1 MKRESGSLSVNGEG
15 WGGDHARATSTF
27 TRYLTEGVIYHVA
40 YLDRAE
46 SHGSDGKRP
55 KRRSEHMTTS
65 AQPRDMLLILFAQ
78 TRTLVHDFADARSAA
93 ERAERGDKRWSAAG
107 LLSACG
113 AWMDYSADRIG
124 YFQRGEAA
132 PRWVDFDAVN
142 VAAIAAAEDR
152 SWEEI
157 LAGVD
162 AAQARLSA
170 VVASSPPELLE
181 ATNSY
186 GDWPG
191 GPLWGETRANGFIWP
206 VQEMQ
211 GYERS
216 HGRTDRVATLQAA
229 LTPVIGAPAECER
242 ITTEELASLLSA
254 SDAPFILDVRDPE
267 EYAEGHLAGAVNR
280 PMEDLATAA
289 LSTDRLIVTYCN
301 MHNPGYSRGER
312 AAEELSACGYR
323 VMALSGGYPAWAED
337 DRHIE
342 TSETK

>member
-1 MKRESGSLSVNGEG
+1 M
-15 WGGDHARATSTF
+15 
-27 TRYLTEGVIYHVA
+27 
-40 YLDRAE
+40 
-46 SHGSDGKRP
+46 
-55 KRRSEHMTTS
+55 TS
-65 AQPRDMLLILFAQ
+65 APEPRDMLLALFAQ
-78 TRTLVHDFADARSAA
+78 THTLIHEFADARSAD

-142 VAAIAAAEDR
+142 VAAIAAAEER

-170 VVASSPPELLE
+170 TVAASPPELLE
-181 ATNSY
+181 ATNTY
-186 GDWPG
+186 GDGPG

-206 VQEMQ
+206 AQEMQ
-211 GYERS
+211 RYERS
-216 HGRTDRVATLQAA
+216 HGRADRAAALQAA

-242 ITTEELASLLSA
+242 ISPAALAEKLA
-254 SDAPFILDVRDPE
+254 TPDAPLVLDVRDAE

-280 PMEDLATAA
+280 PMDDLASAT
-289 LSTDRLIVTYCN
+289 LPTGRLIVTYCN

-312 AAEELSACGYR
+312 AAEELSARGYR
-323 VMALSGGYPAWAED
+323 VMALEGGYPAWAESG
-337 DRHIE
+337 HPTE
-342 TSETK
+342 TEPR